1 MIVNVINRAT
11 KNNNQEQNNNM
22 WLPYEQFEPIDQSD
36 QSEQLEKDIEF
47 NQLELVF
54 PGKSFEAPIIE
65 EPNIISQL
73 KEPTIFN
80 QLKGPTMEEP
90 HVINQLEVQQKQ
102 YEQLKQQI
110 PISSLNNDEILMM
123 SQEPSYNFIPYIQ
136 KLFNTSSP
144 EQVQVQQNVN
154 TVSQEQ
160 QNVNTVSQVQQNVNT
175 VSQEQQNVNTVSQE
189 QQNVNT
195 VSQVQQNVNTVS
207 QVQQNVNT
215 VSQVVEDS
223 YAGFNNE
230 INYTNVEQNQI
241 PVEQKASD
249 FNYNKSIEL
258 VNPVDSIDNY
268 SSF

>member
-1 MIVNVINRAT
+1 
-11 KNNNQEQNNNM
+11 M

-65 EPNIISQL
+65 EPNIINQL

-144 EQVQVQQNVN
+144 EQQNIN

-160 QNVNTVSQVQQNVNT
+160 QNINT

-195 VSQVQQNVNTVS
+195 VSQVQQNVNR
-207 QVQQNVNT
+207 

>member
-1 MIVNVINRAT
+1 MKLFNFSFTNEENIIFLLLLLIMIIMIVNVINRAT
-11 KNNNQEQNNNM
+11 KNNNKEQNNNM

-36 QSEQLEKDIEF
+36 QLEQLEKDIEF

-65 EPNIISQL
+65 EPNIINQL

-144 EQVQVQQNVN
+144 EQQNVN
-154 TVSQEQ
+154 TVSQE
-160 QNVNTVSQVQQNVNT
+160 
-175 VSQEQQNVNTVSQE
+175 
-189 QQNVNT
+189 
-195 VSQVQQNVNTVS
+195 
-207 QVQQNVNT
+207 QQNVNT